1 AISPYIELAERLG
14 RFAAF
19 IGPENAQAVRITYRG
34 RIAELNTNLLRN
46 AALAGVLSRSL
57 AGRANLVN
65 AMQLASQRNLA
76 VTEAHQPRGGA
87 TDSIQ
92 VEIIAP
98 SAATSVTGGVV
109 MDKPRLLSID
119 GIPVEI
125 TLAGHLIYMRNIDV
139 PGVIGH
145 VGSVLGRNQ
154 INIANFSLGRQDRPV
169 GPGQPLEAV
178 ALVEVDTPASEPIL
192 AELRSHPAVRLAVT
206 VEPGG

>member
-1 AISPYIELAERLG
+1 
-14 RFAAF
+14 
-19 IGPENAQAVRITYRG
+19 
-34 RIAELNTNLLRN
+34 LNTNLLRN

-57 AGRANLVN
+57 AARANLVN
-65 AMQLASQRNLA
+65 AMQLAAQRNLS

-92 VEIIAP
+92 VEIIAAA
-98 SAATSVTGGVV
+98 SATSVTGGVV

-125 TLAGHLIYMRNIDV
+125 TLAGHLIYMRNQDV

-145 VGSVLGRNQ
+145 VGGILGRNQ
-154 INIANFSLGRQDRPV
+154 INIANFSLGRQENPAE
-169 GPGQPLEAV
+169 PGRPLEAV
-178 ALVEVDTPASEPIL
+178 ALVEVDSPVNEEIL